1 MNVIQRAKAQNR
13 AIALTECSKKF
24 SNWPKIYALPCAP
37 LKFKDHDSMTDN
49 FLIFGPYRRSF
60 NSNLLLMQN
69 IDGDLML
76 RDEYEK
82 RNNIQRTKRTRCLW
96 IYANTLQCLNNADP
110 HPVKLMWTNNGRRDV
125 EIVEKEIKN
134 NLLSTEEEN

>member
-1 MNVIQRAKAQNR
+1 MDVIIRAKAQNR
-13 AIALTECSKKF
+13 AIALTECSKKL
-24 SNWPKIYALPCAP
+24 SKWPKIYALPGAP
-37 LKFKDHDSMTDN
+37 LKFKDNESMTDN
-49 FLIFGPYRRSF
+49 FLIFGPYRRSS

-82 RNNIQRTKRTRCLW
+82 RNNIQRSKRTRCLW

-110 HPVKLMWTNNGRRDV
+110 YAVKLMWANNEKRNEV
-125 EIVEKEIKN
+125 IVKIESKIDQV
-134 NLLSTEEEN
+134 STEEN